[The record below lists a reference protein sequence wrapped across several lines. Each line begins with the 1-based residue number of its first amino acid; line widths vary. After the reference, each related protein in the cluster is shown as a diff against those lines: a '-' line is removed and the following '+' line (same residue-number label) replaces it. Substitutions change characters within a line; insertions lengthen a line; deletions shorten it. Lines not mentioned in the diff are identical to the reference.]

1 MTKLIRGKVARVLNS
16 REVALNVGASEG
28 VREGMQFDILAP
40 EQDEIKDP
48 DTQEVIGSLN
58 RPKVRILVSVVEERF
73 CVAHTFRHK
82 RVNVGGKGL
91 NLSLD
96 RSFFDRSLFEPP
108 KWVTRYETL
117 KTSEATWEDLSEDDS
132 YVKTGDPVIEV
143 PGGTKTEVDQAS
155 VTHDRTTTPPKMG
168 A

>member
-1 MTKLIRGKVARVLNS
+1 MIKLIRGKVARVLNS

-40 EQDEIKDP
+40 EQHYIKDP
-48 DTQEVIGSLN
+48 DTQEVIGSVN
-58 RPKVRILVSVVEERF
+58 RPKVRVLVSVVEDRF

-82 RVNVGGKGL
+82 RVNIGGKGF
-91 NLSLD
+91 NLSRNL
-96 RSFFDRSLFEPP
+96 SLFEPP

-117 KTSEATWEDLSEDDS
+117 KTPEATWEDLSEEDN
-132 YVKTGDPVIEV
+132 YVKTGDAVIEV
-143 PGGTKTEVDQAS
+143 PDSTKTAVGEAS
-155 VTHDRTTTPPKMG
+155 VTHDRTATPPKVS

>member
-28 VREGMQFDILAP
+28 VCEGMQFDILAP

-48 DTQEVIGSLN
+48 DTQEVIGSVN

-91 NLSLD
+91 LNLGI
-96 RSFFDRSLFEPP
+96 DRSLFEPP

-117 KTSEATWEDLSEDDS
+117 KTSEATWEDLSEEDN

-143 PGGTKTEVDQAS
+143 PDSTKTEVDQAS
-155 VTHDRTTTPPKMG
+155 VTHDRTTTPPKMDP
-168 A
+168 